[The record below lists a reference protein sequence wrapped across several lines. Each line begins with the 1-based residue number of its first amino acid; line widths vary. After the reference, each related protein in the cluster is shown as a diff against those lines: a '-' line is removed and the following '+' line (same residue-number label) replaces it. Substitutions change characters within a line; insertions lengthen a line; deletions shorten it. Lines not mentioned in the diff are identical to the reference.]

1 MKTEEFGIQI
11 NKKMNKRSFIRNTFI
26 SSAGFTL
33 LPDLFTSIVFPKNK
47 SKNWIWAH
55 PNTNWTADDW
65 KRQLSKA
72 KDAGIDALLLEI
84 YNGTHTYFEGGQL
97 PMKANVTEIVLP
109 ICKSL
114 GLEFHAWMWTMPC
127 NAQEIITAHPDWFAH
142 NGLGQPAH
150 THPAYVP
157 YYKFLCPCHPEVRD
171 FIKGNVT
178 SLAKISEID
187 GIHLDYVRLPDV
199 ILAEGLQP
207 KYNIIQDK
215 EYPQYDYSYSP
226 HCRDGFKAK
235 TGIDPLIDL
244 KEPSSHQE
252 WMQFRR
258 DSVTLVNDAL
268 VPEAKK
274 YNKQI
279 TAAVFPNWES
289 VRQEWHRWHLDG
301 FLPMLYHNFYNRD
314 IDFITEHTQK
324 AVARLKGK
332 IPVYSGLFVPS
343 ITPENLKNAI
353 KSGISGG
360 SSGTSFFDL
369 GAMNDEHW
377 EILLKK

>member
-1 MKTEEFGIQI
+1 MH
-11 NKKMNKRSFIRNTFI
+11 KRTFI
-26 SSAGFTL
+26 KNIALATVGSALVDPFL
-33 LPDLFTSIVFPKNK
+33 SINSYLTAKT
-47 SKNWIWAH
+47 KNWIWAH
-55 PNTNWTADDW
+55 PNTTWTADDW
-65 KRQLSKA
+65 KRKLSKA
-72 KDAGIDALLLEI
+72 KESGIDAILLEI
-84 YNGTHTYFEGGQL
+84 YNGTHNYYDGGQL
-97 PMKANVTEIVLP
+97 PMKSNITDIVLP

-114 GLEFHAWMWTMPC
+114 DLEFHAWMWTMPC
-127 NAQEIITAHPDWFAH
+127 NAPEIISKHPDWFAH

-171 FIKGNVT
+171 FIQGNVT

-187 GIHLDYVRLPDV
+187 GVHLDYVRLPDV

-215 EYPQYDYSYSP
+215 EYPHYDYSYSP
-226 HCRDGFKAK
+226 QCRENFKAK
-235 TGIDPLIDL
+235 TGIDPLLDL

-252 WMQFRR
+252 WIQFRR
-258 DSVTLVNDAL
+258 DSITSLVNEIL

-289 VRQEWHRWHLDG
+289 VRQEWHKWNLDG

-324 AVARLKGK
+324 AMERLHGK
-332 IPVYSGLFVPS
+332 IPIYSGLFIPS
-343 ITPENLKNAI
+343 ISPKEIKAAI
-353 KSGISGG
+353 QAGAKGG
-360 SSGTSFFDL
+360 SKGSSFFEL
-369 GAMNDEHW
+369 GAMTDEHW
-377 EILLKK
+377 EVVRLMQKM